1 MDRQPNPTA
10 IQLDRDDE
18 RGEATKP
25 SFESYGGT
33 GPQNYERYFVPS
45 IGAPLAA
52 DLLETAALQPGERV
66 LDLACGTGIV
76 ARLAAERVGPAGTIA
91 GLDINPGM
99 LAVARAAAPP
109 AAAIAWHQAPA
120 DATALPDGAFD
131 VVVCQMGLQFFAD
144 KAAALREAYRVLA
157 PGGRIVLNAP
167 GPAPELFIILADAL
181 ARHIKP
187 GLAPFV
193 QQVFSL
199 HDTQELKALM
209 AQAGFTQATAE
220 PDTKTLALP
229 PAAAFLWQ
237 YVHSTPL
244 AAAAAEAGQAARAVL
259 ERDIAARWEP
269 FAHEDGLTLDL
280 RVVTASARTTKN
292 TPAP

>member
-1 MDRQPNPTA
+1 MDRQPDPT
-10 IQLDRDDE
+10 ITRQDRDDE
-18 RGEATKP
+18 RGEAARP
-25 SFESYGGT
+25 SFECYGGT
-33 GPQNYERYFVPS
+33 GPENYERYFVPA
-45 IGAPLAA
+45 IAAPLAVG
-52 DLLETAALQPGERV
+52 LIETAALQPGERV

-120 DATALPDGAFD
+120 DATALPDAAFD
-131 VVVCQMGLQFFAD
+131 VVMCQMGLQFFAD
-144 KAAALREAYRVLA
+144 KAAALREAHRILA
-157 PGGRIVLNAP
+157 PGGRIVVNAP
-167 GPAPELFIILADAL
+167 GPAPELFIVLADAL

-199 HDTQELKALM
+199 HDTAQLQALI

-220 PDTKTLALP
+220 PGIKTLALP
-229 PAAAFLWQ
+229 PATAFLWQ
-237 YVHSTPL
+237 YVRSTPL
-244 AAAAAEAGQAARAVL
+244 AAAAAEAGEAARAAL

-269 FAHEDGLTLDL
+269 FGHDHRLTLEL
-280 RVVTASARTTKN
+280 RVVTASARAT
-292 TPAP
+292 

>member
-1 MDRQPNPTA
+1 MDRQGPT
-10 IQLDRDDE
+10 ITQQDRDDE
-18 RGEATKP
+18 RGEAAKP

-33 GPQNYERYFVPS
+33 GPENYERYFVPAVA
-45 IGAPLAA
+45 APLAA
-52 DLLETAALQPGERV
+52 GLIETAGLQPGERV

-109 AAAIAWHQAPA
+109 AAAIDWHQAPA
-120 DATALPDGAFD
+120 GATALPDGAFD
-131 VVVCQMGLQFFAD
+131 VVICQMGLQFFAD
-144 KAAALREAYRVLA
+144 KAAALREARRVLA
-157 PGGRIVLNAP
+157 PGGRIALNAP

-187 GLAPFV
+187 QLAPFV

-199 HDTQELKALM
+199 HDTQQLEALM
-209 AQAGFTQATAE
+209 AQAGFTQATAVA
-220 PDTKTLALP
+220 DTKTLALP

-237 YVHSTPL
+237 YVASTPL
-244 AAAAAEAGQAARAVL
+244 AAAAAEAGEAARAAL
-259 ERDIAARWEP
+259 ERDIAARWQP
-269 FAHEDGLTLDL
+269 FAHDDGLTLQL
-280 RVVTASARTTKN
+280 RVVTASARTT
-292 TPAP
+292 

>member
-1 MDRQPNPTA
+1 MNRQTGRTA
-10 IQLDRDDE
+10 IQWDRA
-18 RGEATKP
+18 GEQSGTVRP
-25 SFESYGGT
+25 SSESYGGT
-33 GPQNYERYFVPS
+33 GPQNYERYFVPA

-52 DLLETAALQPGERV
+52 DLVETAALQPGERV
-66 LDLACGTGIV
+66 LDVACGTGIV
-76 ARLAAERVGPAGTIA
+76 ARLAAKRVGPAGTIV

-109 AAAIAWHQAPA
+109 TAAIAWHQAPA

-131 VVVCQMGLQFFAD
+131 VVMCQMGLQFFAD
-144 KAAALREAYRVLA
+144 KTAALREAHRVLA

-167 GPAPELFIILADAL
+167 GPTPELFFILADAL

-187 GLAPFV
+187 ELAPFV

-199 HDTQELKALM
+199 HDTQELQALM

-220 PDTKTLALP
+220 PHTKTLALP
-229 PAAAFLWQ
+229 PAADFLWQ
-237 YVHSTPL
+237 YVSGTPL
-244 AAAAAEAGQAARAVL
+244 AAAAAEAGEAARAAL

-269 FAHEDGLTLDL
+269 FAHEDRLTLEL
-280 RVVTASARTTKN
+280 RVVTASARTT
-292 TPAP
+292 

>member
-1 MDRQPNPTA
+1 MDKQANPTA

-18 RGEATKP
+18 RGEAVKP
-25 SFESYGGT
+25 SFDSYGGT
-33 GPQNYERYFVPS
+33 GPQNYERYFVPA
-45 IGAPLAA
+45 IAAPLAS

-76 ARLAAERVGPAGTIA
+76 ARLATERIGPAGTIA

-109 AAAIAWHQAPA
+109 TAAIAWHQAPA
-120 DATALPDGAFD
+120 DATALPDSAFD

-144 KAAALREAYRVLA
+144 KAAALREAHRVLA

-199 HDTQELKALM
+199 HDTQELQALM

-229 PAAAFLWQ
+229 PPTAFLWQ
-237 YVHSTPL
+237 YVRSTPL
-244 AAAAAEAGQAARAVL
+244 AAAAAEAGEAARAAL
-259 ERDIAARWEP
+259 ERDIATRWEP
-269 FAHEDGLTLDL
+269 FAHGDGLTLEL
-280 RVVTASARTTKN
+280 RVVTASARTT
-292 TPAP
+292 

>member
-10 IQLDRDDE
+10 IQRDRDEE
-18 RGEATKP
+18 RGQATKP

-33 GPQNYERYFVPS
+33 GPQNYERYFVPA

-76 ARLAAERVGPAGTIA
+76 ARLAAERVGPAATIV

-99 LAVARAAAPP
+99 LAAGRAAAPP
-109 AAAIAWHQAPA
+109 TAAITWHQASA

-131 VVVCQMGLQFFAD
+131 VVLCQMGLQFFTD
-144 KAAALREAYRVLA
+144 KTAALREAHRVLA
-157 PGGRIVLNAP
+157 PGGRIVLNVP
-167 GPAPELFIILADAL
+167 GPAPELFSILADAL

-187 GLAPFV
+187 GLASFV

-199 HDTQELKALM
+199 HDTQQLQALM

-229 PAAAFLWQ
+229 PAADFLWQ

-244 AAAAAEAGQAARAVL
+244 AAAAAKAGEAARAAL

-269 FAHEDGLTLDL
+269 FAHEDGLTLEL
-280 RVVTASARTTKN
+280 RVVTASARTT
-292 TPAP
+292 